1 MYYNLSEFSKLYKR
15 LMFFE
20 YCLKDRLVRKYTIV
34 HGNKCFKRIL
44 PYLKKLEVATSKYKN
59 KFSKL
64 DSNTQKSAADK
75 LIEAFD
81 ILYLADVVDL
91 LNEAI
96 FYNDIVSK
104 GFFRYSYKLN
114 DFKKHCKN
122 IKEFRNAISHLNF
135 KVYSSAK
142 HVFIKSLIYFE
153 DIMGLELYGIDINKF
168 NSGANRPSMKE
179 IIEFMYNEDKNLLLD
194 DMKVIDIFDE
204 IAISNG
210 YTVKSLPS
218 RASVIRTMFKI
229 KAENKKSVS
238 MG

>member
-20 YCLKDRLVRKYTIV
+20 YCLKERLIQKYTIV
-34 HGNKCFKRIL
+34 HGNKCFKRVF
-44 PYLKKLEVATSKYKN
+44 PYLNKLELATSKYKN

-64 DSNTQKSAADK
+64 QSNVRKSETDK

-91 LNEAI
+91 LNEAT
-96 FYNDIVSK
+96 FYNDLVSK

-114 DFKKHCKN
+114 EFKKHCKN
-122 IKEFRNAISHLNF
+122 IKEFRNTISHLNF
-135 KVYSSAK
+135 KVYSAEK
-142 HVFIKSLIYFE
+142 HIFIKSLIYFE
-153 DIMGLELYGIDINKF
+153 DIMGLKLYGIDINKF

-179 IIEFMYNEDKNLLLD
+179 IIEFIYNEDKNLLSD

-204 IAISNG
+204 IAINNG

-218 RASVIRTMFKI
+218 RASIIRTKFKTQ
-229 KAENKKSVS
+229 AENKVINIK
-238 MG
+238 